1 MDNTFVEKNVHKYQI
16 CTGAWD
22 PGAWGGVGL
31 PLESGIYIPLPWI
44 KIVIWPLN
52 MYILYEYVCIYNL
65 GTYFTLKNVQQYVA
79 LQSPKLIILKL
90 IKCTIMQFKK

>member
-1 MDNTFVEKNVHKYQI
+1 MYRGLGSV
-16 CTGAWD
+16 GS
-22 PGAWGGVGL
+22 GGVGP
-31 PLESGIYIPLPWI
+31 PLESGIYIVLPWI
-44 KIVIWPLN
+44 KIVPWPY

-65 GTYFTLKNVQQYVA
+65 GTYLTLKNVQQDVA